1 MIQAFRFPGSFGK
14 ALMLRVV
21 EIETPLRLHFGLFSF
36 RGTGRQFGGVGAMAG
51 LAGPRVRISAAK
63 RFVTTGVLK
72 ERVADFARRWAE
84 WHGWNEVPACH
95 LDTPSV
101 PPEHSGLGVGTQLAL
116 AVATGLNTFFDRPAP
131 SPAELALS
139 VGRGLRS
146 AVGTYGF
153 AMGGLVVEQGKL
165 PNEPISPLDFQIDLP
180 ETWRFALVRPRAG
193 SGLAGSLEQEAFAE
207 LPPVPAETTEMLVT
221 EVRERMAPA
230 AAQAAF
236 GDFSESVYEFG
247 RVAGECFAARQGGP
261 YNGPL
266 LTELVAAIRASGI
279 RGVGQSSWGPTIFAL
294 LPSESG
300 FAGLTAELAG
310 RFPDADLEFQCHP
323 PNNSGA
329 KIVSNLNAGISNPKS
344 QI

>member
-1 MIQAFRFPGSFGK
+1 
-14 ALMLRVV
+14 MLRIV

-36 RGTGRQFGGVGAMAG
+36 GGAGRQFGGVGAMAG
-51 LAGPRVRISAAK
+51 LAGPRVRISVAK
-63 RFVTTGVLK
+63 RFVATGLLK
-72 ERVADFARRWAE
+72 ERASTFARRWAE
-84 WHGWNEVPACH
+84 WQGLGEVPACH
-95 LDTPSV
+95 LDTPSA

-116 AVATGLNTFFDRPAP
+116 AIAAGLNIFFDRPAP
-131 SPAELALS
+131 SPGELALS

-146 AVGTYGF
+146 AVGAYGF

-165 PNEPISPLDFQIDLP
+165 PGEPISPLDFQIDLP
-180 ETWRFALVRPRAG
+180 EVWRFALVRPRGG
-193 SGLAGSLEQEAFAE
+193 SGLAGAAEQEAFAE
-207 LPPVPAETTEMLVT
+207 LPPVPAAITERLVD

-230 AAQAAF
+230 AAQGAF
-236 GDFSESVYEFG
+236 EDFSNSVYEFG
-247 RVAGECFAARQGGP
+247 RAAGECFAPRQGGP

-266 LTELVAAIRASGI
+266 LTEIVAAIRALGV

-294 LPSESG
+294 LLGESS
-300 FAGLTAELAG
+300 FSALTAELAG

-329 KIVSNLNAGISNPKS
+329 KIVSNLKS